1 LRNAHARD
9 RAECAACPVVDA
21 CGGECWMQAHYAARL
36 REQPAGFAAPFPY
49 CDFVR
54 PAFEE
59 LMAEAGVRGSELG
72 VGCEPSGGCESPVGV
87 GQARVGVGEA
97 DYALFDCI

>member
-1 LRNAHARD
+1 
-9 RAECAACPVVDA
+9 
-21 CGGECWMQAHYAARL
+21 MQAHYAARV

-54 PAFEE
+54 PVFEE
-59 LMAEAGVRGSELG
+59 LMAEAGVGGERGSAGSPG
-72 VGCEPSGGCESPVGV
+72 VGCEPSDGCASPVRV
-87 GQARVGVGEA
+87 DEARVGVGEA